1 MKSLEE
7 LATTTTEVT
16 AMLPKVIIDEVEE
29 SARTRRFGRS
39 LVRINDDLVR
49 TKGRSIVIGRRGT
62 LTASAVSEGSSPTE
76 STLSYTS
83 HTITPSKIGTCAKIS
98 QEAIDGLELNLIKE
112 AVTEAG
118 IALADKEDEDIVHE
132 LIGYET
138 DTAVASGA
146 ETISTGDKILEIV
159 SDPADVVSSVD
170 YYDGKIVT
178 SGAGTITYAKTTR
191 TYVKEVSTAGSL
203 VYKDIAAAAG
213 DIRARKWKANFL
225 LVHPNQYADLLND
238 DRFIDTSRYGAREP
252 IVNGELGKIGGMKV
266 LVSTQIPDGVSL
278 VVDSTR
284 AGWLA
289 IKRNIDLKRWDNP
302 QTDSVELYFYME
314 YGVAVTDEDAIVVL
328 VNSASDAVD
337 L

>member
-225 LVHPNQYADLLND
+225 
-238 DRFIDTSRYGAREP
+238 
-252 IVNGELGKIGGMKV
+252 MKV